1 MAKYFVS
8 SIFRLKYSQRG
19 FVTIDGFSELSDAE
33 QDDIDPWIPK
43 FPIIEPKIDVETA
56 RFIIGRVGDKFCELV
71 QQEKEA
77 QICAGESG
85 KVSLYATQIKN
96 IKLLMLSYY

>member
-1 MAKYFVS
+1 MGVLTCVDYVH
-8 SIFRLKYSQRG
+8 RLKYSQRG

-43 FPIIEPKIDVETA
+43 SPIIEPKIDVETA

-71 QQEKEA
+71 QQEKESHV
-77 QICAGESG
+77 CAGDKG
-85 KVSLYATQIKN
+85 
-96 IKLLMLSYY
+96 